1 MYISMGSLVV
11 TKHTVDNWGVWAPWL
26 QNVCRVS
33 MYLLISFVVNLKLPY
48 NLKSIFLKSKENIMR
63 KEILTGLS
71 FF

>member
-11 TKHTVDNWGVWAPWL
+11 TKHTMVGAIDNWGIWAPWL

-48 NLKSIFLKSKENIMR
+48 NLKSIFLNQKKI
-63 KEILTGLS
+63 
-71 FF
+71 